1 MSDFKSHPSYNARY
15 KIGEG
20 YIGFRSNNLK
30 VNTISF
36 QPRGVDMNEDRVVTK
51 LWQFNDQRW
60 MFLAVFDGAMI
71 CYGWTG
77 VVSYTDRPAVRSPG

>member
-1 MSDFKSHPSYNARY
+1 MSDFRSHPSYNARY

-20 YIGFRSNNLK
+20 YIGFRSNALK

-36 QPRGVDMNEDRVVTK
+36 QPRGVDKNEDRVVTK
-51 LWQFNDQRW
+51 LWHFNDQRW

-71 CYGWTG
+71 
-77 VVSYTDRPAVRSPG
+77 